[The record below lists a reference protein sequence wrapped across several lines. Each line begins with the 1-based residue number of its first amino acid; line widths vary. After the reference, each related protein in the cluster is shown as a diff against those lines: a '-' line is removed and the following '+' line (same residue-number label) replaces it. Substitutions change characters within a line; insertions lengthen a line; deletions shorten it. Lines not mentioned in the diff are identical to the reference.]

1 MTKAAAVGRPGAR
14 TWRRALVAALALCAF
29 SSMRSAP
36 SHAAWTPVD
45 VETSD
50 EFTVKAAFLYN
61 FALYVKWPKDAF
73 PEEKAPLVV
82 AVFGHDPFGR
92 TLDDALRGKTA
103 NDHPIQLVRIETLKD
118 LRPCHML
125 YVPDEDRA
133 QLAKLVE
140 YYGDAPTLI
149 VGESIDFAK
158 AGGVIGFFSEN
169 RKTRFAIN
177 TSAVKRQHLDVSS
190 QLLKLAKL
198 VNDESGS
205 DPR

>member
-1 MTKAAAVGRPGAR
+1 MTTAAAVGRPSAR
-14 TWRRALVAALALCAF
+14 AWRRALVAALALCAF
-29 SSMRSAP
+29 GAVRIAP
-36 SHAAWTPVD
+36 SHAAPTAIEA
-45 VETSD
+45 ETSD

-82 AVFGHDPFGR
+82 AVYGHDPFGHA
-92 TLDDALRGKTA
+92 LEDALRGKTA

-125 YVPDEDRA
+125 YVPEEDRA
-133 QLAKLVE
+133 QLAKLLE

-177 TSAVKRQHLDVSS
+177 TAAVKRQHLEVSS
-190 QLLKLAKL
+190 QLLKLAKI
-198 VNDESGS
+198 VNDEAED